1 MSEGDLKMC
10 YLIYAKTKEM
20 RRFLPLDVDR
30 GRFVSNKIYATL
42 WFEDGKEE
50 AYSTC
55 EKLQAEN
62 PNVSFEVRFQ
72 H

>member
-1 MSEGDLKMC
+1 MC

-20 RRFLPLDVDR
+20 NKFLPLDV
-30 GRFVSNKIYATL
+30 GQGCLVSNKIYATV

-62 PNVSFEVRFQ
+62 PHVSFEVRIQ